1 MFLILKST
9 ILLGM
14 ETEMKS
20 PSIVSESLMKS
31 PLNQMVQVFNLW
43 NRRGGGLKFSF
54 YVT

>member
-20 PSIVSESLMKS
+20 PSIVSGAIFTSFEWREEMVLSFHFKS
-31 PLNQMVQVFNLW
+31 PRL
-43 NRRGGGLKFSF
+43 
-54 YVT
+54 